1 MVQSNP
7 ASLASVP
14 LESSA
19 ADRVTTAWMMALLA
33 TLLAEAAGMVTSWL
47 GRGESPAGRWTAL
60 AELAL
65 FVACT
70 TGLVSFTLMLAALKL
85 RRIRPPRAIVL
96 ISIVA
101 SLLPWLAV
109 ILRRTQ

>member
-1 MVQSNP
+1 
-7 ASLASVP
+7 
-14 LESSA
+14 
-19 ADRVTTAWMMALLA
+19 MALLA

-47 GRGESPAGRWTAL
+47 GRHESPAGRWTAL

-70 TGLVSFTLMLAALKL
+70 TGLVSLGLMLAALKL
-85 RRIRPPRAIVL
+85 RRIRAPRAIVL
-96 ISIVA
+96 VSIVA

-109 ILRRTQ
+109 LLRPSQ